1 MTEKYK
7 TPEHQAVYEMLRER
21 ILLGRYGPGEP
32 LTIHGLTH
40 SLRSG
45 MTPVREA
52 IRRLTSESALE
63 SLGNRR
69 VIIPKLTAQQLQ
81 DIYFLRLHIE
91 PELAAR
97 AAKTITKQ
105 QISTLKSIDLAVDH
119 AIHNGDIEMFL
130 KHNAQFHFTI
140 YDHAASPVL
149 SRMVGSLWVQCGPS
163 QRVICGHYGTSNLP
177 DKHTELLSAL
187 SQRDPDLAAQAM
199 RGDLQQGLDLIKQ
212 TVV

>member
-7 TPEHQAVYEMLRER
+7 TPEHQAVYETLRER
-21 ILLGRYGPGEP
+21 ILLGHYGPGEP
-32 LTIHGLTH
+32 LTIQGLTR
-40 SLRSG
+40 SLNAG

-69 VIIPKLTAQQLQ
+69 VIIPKLTAEQLQ
-81 DIYFLRLHIE
+81 DIYFLRLFIE

-97 AAKTITKQ
+97 AAITITKEE
-105 QISTLKSIDLAVDH
+105 ISALKSIDLGVHH
-119 AIHNGDIEMFL
+119 AIHSGDVETFL
-130 KHNAQFHFTI
+130 KHNAEFHFTI
-140 YDHAASPVL
+140 YGHAASPVL
-149 SRMVGSLWVQCGPS
+149 SRTVGSLWVQCGPS
-163 QRVICGHYGTSNLP
+163 QRVICGRYGTSNLP